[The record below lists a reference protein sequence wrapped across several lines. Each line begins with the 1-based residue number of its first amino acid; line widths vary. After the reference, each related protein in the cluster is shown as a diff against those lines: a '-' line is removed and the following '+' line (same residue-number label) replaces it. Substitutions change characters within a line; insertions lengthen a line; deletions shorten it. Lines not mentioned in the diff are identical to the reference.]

1 MAFAQKFNS
10 PRWIYKVIIAA
21 WIVAIIAAILWQ
33 FRPAADEP
41 PPPGW
46 RNWKGIG
53 SILATVITKD
63 GVFVGGSRG
72 LFHIITEQGSV
83 KTIEIPGVKNP
94 VMVWA
99 LLLDSEDVLWVGHD
113 KGLSIRKGTD
123 WKTLTRDDGL
133 PDTTVRA
140 IVKTK
145 DRIVWLGTNNGAVR
159 LNGPGPWDQNTM
171 TLLTP
176 QDGLLHK
183 VISAIL
189 EDREGGM
196 WFGNYVA
203 PEGGLSRLKD
213 KQWQYWTPKDGLPH
227 ANITSLMLDHEDRV
241 WVGCGFM
248 DRGGAAI
255 FSKSSGDW
263 RLETTIP
270 TNELAGP
277 KVRSLFQDNK
287 GRVWLGSEN
296 DGMAVRFGNKTL
308 RILTVKDGL
317 AAQEIMSITESKDN
331 AIWLGTL
338 DGLTRIGSEALTSLF
353 PQ

>member
-1 MAFAQKFNS
+1 MALALKS
-10 PRWIYKVIIAA
+10 HPSSWIYKMVIAA
-21 WIVAIIAAILWQ
+21 WIVAIIAALLWQ
-33 FRPAADEP
+33 FRPAADKP

-72 LFHIITEQGSV
+72 LFHIITMQGSV

-99 LLLDSEDVLWVGHD
+99 LLLDSEYVLWVGHD

-140 IVKTK
+140 IVRAK
-145 DRIVWLGTNNGAVR
+145 DGTVWLGTNNGVVR
-159 LNGPGPWDQNTM
+159 LNGRDSWNQNPM
-171 TLLTP
+171 TILTH

-183 VISAIL
+183 VVSAIV
-189 EDREGGM
+189 EDHEGGM
-196 WFGNYVA
+196 WFGNYAA
-203 PEGGLSRLKD
+203 PGGGVSRLKD

-227 ANITSLMLDHEDRV
+227 ANITSLMLDQEGRV
-241 WVGCGFM
+241 WAGCGFM

-255 FSKSSGDW
+255 FSRSSGDW
-263 RLETTIP
+263 RLEKTIP
-270 TNELAGP
+270 SKELAGP

-317 AAQEIMSITESKDN
+317 SAQEIMSIGEAKDN

-338 DGLTRIGSEALTSLF
+338 DGVTRIGPEALASLF